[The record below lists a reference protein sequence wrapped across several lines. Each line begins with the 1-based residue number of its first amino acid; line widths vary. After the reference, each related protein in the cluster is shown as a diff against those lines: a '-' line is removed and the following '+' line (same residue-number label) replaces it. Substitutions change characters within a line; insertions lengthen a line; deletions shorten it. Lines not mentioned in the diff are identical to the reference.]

1 MQPFAHNLAFLI
13 DRLRLDRR
21 ALVNRLGVGM
31 NDLQAWSEGRAE
43 PGLQQLIQLSAMLK
57 VSVDRLLKNDLQRR
71 AGAEDI
77 KLLVLDVDGV
87 LTDGGIYLTE
97 RGDEIKKFHARD
109 GRGIVT
115 AQKVG
120 VEVAFLSGGRFPEA
134 INLRAERLG
143 IRRCYVG
150 TEPKTAV
157 LERWMAESG
166 LTYKQVAHIG
176 DDAND
181 LDVLSRVGLSACPAD
196 AAPKNREVVDIILNL
211 PGGQGCVRE
220 FIEEHL
226 GIEVD

>member
-1 MQPFAHNLAFLI
+1 MQPLATNIGFLV
-13 DRLRLDRR
+13 DKLGLARR
-21 ALVNRLGVGM
+21 ALAGRLGADVPE
-31 NDLQAWSEGRAE
+31 LEAWIDGGAE
-43 PGLQQLIQLSAMLK
+43 PSLQQLIQLSAILK
-57 VSVDRLLKNDLQRR
+57 VSVDRLLKHNLRNR
-71 AGAEDI
+71 AAATSI

-115 AQKVG
+115 AQKQG

-134 INLRAERLG
+134 IRLRAERLG
-143 IRRCYVG
+143 VKRCYVG

-166 LTYKQVAHIG
+166 LTYQQVAHIG

-181 LDVLSRVGLSACPAD
+181 LEVLARVGLSACPAD
-196 AAPKNREVVDIILNL
+196 AASRNREVVDIVLNL
-211 PGGQGCVRE
+211 AGGQGCVRE